1 MTERPRGL
9 GALLDT
15 RNEFFRPLWIR
26 LLVMLAAAGWA
37 VFEFTNGQTFWGV
50 AFGAF
55 AAMSAYGFF
64 FDPQRASAKPK
75 PDETDNRM

>member
-1 MTERPRGL
+1 MTDRPRGL
-9 GALLDT
+9 AAFFDT

-37 VFEFTNGQTFWGV
+37 VLEFTNGETFWGL

-75 PDETDNRM
+75 PDETDGET

>member
-1 MTERPRGL
+1 MSERPRGL
-9 GALLDT
+9 AALFDT

-37 VFEFTNGQTFWGV
+37 IFEFTNGQTFWGV

-64 FDPQRASAKPK
+64 FDPQRASATPK
-75 PDETDNRM
+75 PGETDDKT

>member
-1 MTERPRGL
+1 MNDRPRGL
-9 GALLDT
+9 AAFFDT

-37 VFEFTNGQTFWGV
+37 VFEFTNGETFWGL
-50 AFGAF
+50 AFGGF

-75 PDETDNRM
+75 PDETDRET